1 MKTKPCEHVA
11 RALIGLAEI
20 EQMRYGQLAAK
31 NHDNAAIVEAEHKEQ
46 AMADFI
52 KKARDQWRDS

>member
-1 MKTKPCEHVA
+1 VSKPCEHVA

-31 NHDNAAIVEAEHKEQ
+31 NHDNAAIVEAAHKEQ
-46 AMADFI
+46 AIADLI
-52 KKARDQWRDS
+52 RKMRDQWNDA